1 MFPII
6 LNIVTSS
13 WQAMQLVRKA
23 METSGQ
29 EFTSEESGT
38 EEEEEEEEEEDKEN
52 DMQVDNNPREGK

>member
-1 MFPII
+1 
-6 LNIVTSS
+6 
-13 WQAMQLVRKA
+13 MQLVRKA

-38 EEEEEEEEEEDKEN
+38 EEEEEEEEEDKEN